1 MPPLSQ
7 DNTPGRVG
15 PGAPEPL
22 GVCPDARG
30 VNVAVF
36 SAHAETVSFCLFDP
50 EGEREIAAIPLPAR
64 TGEVFHGHIG
74 GIGPGARYGLRAD
87 GPRDPSCGHRFDPAK
102 LLCDPFATRLDRP
115 FRLHP
120 SLFAASQADSA
131 PAMPKA
137 IVEAPLPALPQRPAF
152 AWDGQAIYELAVRA
166 FTMRHPGIPA
176 PLRGTFAGLG
186 HPAAVDYLRRLGIG
200 AVELMPVAAWIDAP
214 HMPALGLTDA
224 WGYNPVAFLTPDPR
238 LAPGGWA
245 EVRAAVAALQAAGI
259 AVLVDVVL
267 NHSGEYD
274 ARGPTVSLRGLDNAT
289 YYRLDPG
296 DLSQYRN
303 DTGCFNTLALD
314 RPACVRLALDAL
326 RAWVVRGG
334 VDGFRFDLATVLG
347 RRAGGFDPQAPL
359 LAAIDQ
365 DPVLRRCARIAEP
378 WDATGDGYRL
388 GAFPSAWG
396 EWNDRYRDTVRRF
409 WRGDAGQLGELAT
422 RVAGS
427 ADIFAPRHR
436 PVSRTV
442 NFVAAHD
449 GFTLA
454 DLVSYN
460 TKHNEANGEANRDG
474 NDTNWSW
481 NHGVEGPSDDPAV
494 RAGRAADVRA
504 LLATLLFSRG
514 TPMLGMG
521 DESGRSQGGNN
532 NSYAQD
538 NPVGWFDWSGADTG
552 MRRFA
557 TRLLRLRQRCRVLS
571 GDTPLRGSAADA
583 SGLPDVAWR
592 RADGASMQAQDW
604 NDPGNRTLVAALY
617 APPTAAAPA
626 HRALLVLH
634 AGATPIAVVL
644 PAPRAGQRWRLLL
657 DSAAPRRRGP
667 CDERLPVAARSV
679 VLAEEVPDTIR

>member
-1 MPPLSQ
+1 MTSGP
-7 DNTPGRVG
+7 VG

-22 GVCPDARG
+22 GVCPDVQG

-36 SAHAETVSFCLFDP
+36 SAHAEAVTFCLFDSA
-50 EGEREIAAIPLPAR
+50 GEQEIARIPLPAR
-64 TGEVFHGHIG
+64 TGDVFHGHIG

-87 GPRDPSCGHRFDPAK
+87 GPHDPSRGDRFDPAK

-120 SLFAASQADSA
+120 SLFAASDADSA

-137 IVEAPLPALPQRPAF
+137 VVEAPLPILPPRPAF
-152 AWDGQAIYELAVRA
+152 AWDRQVIYELAVRG
-166 FTMRHPGIPA
+166 FTMCHPGIPA

-186 HPAAVDYLRRLGIG
+186 HPAAVGYLRRLGIS

-214 HMPALGLTDA
+214 HMPALGLTDT
-224 WGYNPVAFLTPDPR
+224 WGYNPVAFLAPDPR

-267 NHSGEYD
+267 NHTGEYD

-296 DLSQYRN
+296 DPSQYRN

-314 RPACVRLALDAL
+314 RPAGVRLALDAL
-326 RAWVVRGG
+326 RAWALRGG
-334 VDGFRFDLATVLG
+334 VDGFRFDLATILG
-347 RRAGGFDPQAPL
+347 RRAGGFDPEAPL

-365 DPVLRRCARIAEP
+365 DPVLRRLARIAEP

-388 GAFPSAWG
+388 GAFPCAWG

-409 WRGDAGQLGELAT
+409 WRGDPGQLAELAT
-422 RVAGS
+422 RIAGS
-427 ADIFAPRHR
+427 ADIFAARRR
-436 PVSRTV
+436 PVSRSV

-449 GFTLA
+449 GFPLA
-454 DLVSYN
+454 DLVAYAR
-460 TKHNEANGEANRDG
+460 KHNEANGESNRDG

-481 NHGVEGPSDDPAV
+481 NHGAEGPTDDPAI
-494 RAGRAADVRA
+494 RARRAADMRA

-521 DESGRSQGGNN
+521 DECGRSQGGNN
-532 NSYAQD
+532 NAYAQD
-538 NPVGWFDWSGADTG
+538 NPVGWFDWQG
-552 MRRFA
+552 MDPALRAFTA
-557 TRLLRLRQRCRVLS
+557 KLLRLRRRCRVLA
-571 GDTPLRGSAADA
+571 GDTPLRGTPVDA

-592 RADGASMQAQDW
+592 RRDGEPMQAAEW
-604 NDPGNRTLVAALY
+604 NDPENKTLIAALY
-617 APPTAAAPA
+617 APQTATAPA
-626 HRALLVLH
+626 HRAVLVLH
-634 AGATPIAVVL
+634 VGETPIEVAL
-644 PAPRAGQRWRLLL
+644 PPPRPEHHWRLLL
-657 DSAAPRRRGP
+657 DSANPRRRGP
-667 CDERLPVAARSV
+667 RDECLPVAARSV
-679 VLAEEVPDTIR
+679 VLAEEALRRR